1 GQLGQGDRQNVGGNG
16 DRLAVKVSGGV
27 GEPLLPAIRR
37 RPVSAEAQVPW
48 LSILREKKRIVRRGV
63 DLPLGDAAGK
73 GDRVAARAVHQR
85 QPFFER
91 RLHLFRFEAEKGRQL
106 ARFSVWHRHS
116 CLCLREYIKLPYS
129 EERRE

>member
-1 GQLGQGDRQNVGGNG
+1 MHFRVERARAAAHRFHGQRGGGIGEIGEALGIMNAEGQHRGG
-16 DRLAVKVSGGV
+16 
-27 GEPLLPAIRR
+27 E
-37 RPVSAEAQVPW
+37 
-48 LSILREKKRIVRRGV
+48 V
-63 DLPLGDAAGK
+63 D
-73 GDRVAARAVHQR
+73 AVHQR

-106 ARFSVWHRHS
+106 ARFSVWHRNS